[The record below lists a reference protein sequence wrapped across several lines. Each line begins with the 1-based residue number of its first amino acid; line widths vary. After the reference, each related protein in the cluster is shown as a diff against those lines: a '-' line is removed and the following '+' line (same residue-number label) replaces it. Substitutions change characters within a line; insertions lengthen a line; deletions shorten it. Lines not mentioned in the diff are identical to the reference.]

1 MPPSDYIPAS
11 DPLYVAWLNNFNSVC
26 LSNAATL
33 GLTGPELT
41 EIEDASSAYITGVS
55 VQDAAKVAYRTSVAD
70 KVDLR
75 ADVTA
80 IVRKYAREFKANP
93 AVSNGLL
100 TSLGI
105 VVNNATGP
113 VAQVT
118 GLQVTGCA
126 DGVNKL
132 TWNRAGNSSN
142 TIFIIEYRTDAETDW
157 GFAAAITRTNF
168 NHEDQTPGELVW
180 YRIIASR
187 AGVNA
192 VPSLPVAAYGASSS
206 PSLTVAA

>member
-1 MPPSDYIPAS
+1 MRERRRYGKRKS
-11 DPLYVAWLNNFNSVC
+11 LL
-26 LSNAATL
+26 
-33 GLTGPELT
+33 GPESWLG
-41 EIEDASSAYITGVS
+41 SLYNKPFS
-55 VQDAAKVAYRTSVAD
+55 VQDAAKTAYRASVAD

-105 VVNNATGP
+105 VTNSASGP
-113 VAQVT
+113 VTQVT

-132 TWNRAGNSSN
+132 TWNRSGNSAQ
-142 TIFIIEYRTDAETDW
+142 TIFIIEYKTDAETDW
-157 GFAAAITRTNF
+157 GFAAAITKTSF

-187 AGVNA
+187 AGTNA
-192 VPSLPVAAYGASSS
+192 VPSLPVAAYGATST
-206 PSLTVAA
+206 PPLTVAA

>member
-1 MPPSDYIPAS
+1 MPSSDYIPGS
-11 DPLYVAWLNNFNSVC
+11 DQLYVAWLNNFTTVC
-26 LSNAATL
+26 ADNTAALS
-33 GLTGPELT
+33 LTPAELT
-41 EIEDASSAYITGVS
+41 SIQNASTTFINGVAS
-55 VQDAAKVAYRTSVAD
+55 QDAARNVYRGAVAD
-70 KVDLR
+70 KKDYR
-75 ADVTA
+75 DEITS

-105 VVNNATGP
+105 VTSSASGP
-113 VAQVT
+113 VTQVT

-132 TWNRAGNSSN
+132 TWNRAGNSPQ
-142 TIFIIEYRTDAETDW
+142 TIFIIEYKTGTETDW
-157 GFAAAITRTNF
+157 GFAAAITKTSF

-187 AGVNA
+187 AGTNA
-192 VPSLPVAAYGASSS
+192 VPSLPVAAYGATST
-206 PSLTVAA
+206 PLLTVAA